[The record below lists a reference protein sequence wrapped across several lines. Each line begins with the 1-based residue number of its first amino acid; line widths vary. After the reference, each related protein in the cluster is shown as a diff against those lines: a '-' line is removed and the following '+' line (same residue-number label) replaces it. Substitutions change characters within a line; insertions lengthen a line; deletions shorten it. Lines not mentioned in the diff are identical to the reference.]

1 MLPGSKYVSFDI
13 NHTSSESVNI
23 NFDDE
28 DDDDDDDD
36 YDDDDDD
43 DNELFLWNI
52 WPPKV
57 RYVLFPTGIITE
69 GSYHCKPLTLGE
81 HTAQKWS
88 FALRI
93 SSCGFGHTYWGNP

>member
-36 YDDDDDD
+36 DD

-57 RYVLFPTGIITE
+57 RYVLFPTGIIT
-69 GSYHCKPLTLGE
+69 K
-81 HTAQKWS
+81 
-88 FALRI
+88 ALI
-93 SSCGFGHTYWGNP
+93 IANLWH